1 MIVGGGA
8 TAAVWIGTAMMGLA
22 TAPQFPGMM
31 TLAERRIHI
40 SGSATSWFVGGAGA
54 GGLVFPLVIGR
65 FFDARGADALPV
77 AAFVLAVATLGAF
90 LTANRALGHTSPAT
104 VSDALPVSDNA

>member
-1 MIVGGGA
+1 MIAGGGN
-8 TAAVWIGTAMMGLA
+8 AAVVWTGTALMGLA

-54 GGLVFPLVIGR
+54 GGLVFPFVIGR

-77 AAFVLAVATLGAF
+77 AAFVLAMATFAAF
-90 LTANRALGHTSPAT
+90 VTANRALGHSRA
-104 VSDALPVSDNA
+104 PVSDTQELGV